1 MAFSNASRILA
12 HMNIETGDLIF
23 YVYEFVVVCGLIFR
37 VYLEFEDK
45 PSPKPE
51 VQILPPTRP
60 PEPIVSVPE
69 IVKILPTPKPA
80 RKHPV
85 TKKEYIDFFK
95 EVLSWCQ
102 HNIKLGKDRKIS
114 PRIDISFSQKGNV
127 LGYYQYNI
135 KKIMMY
141 VLKNDSLRG
150 NVQTFI
156 HEYVHHLQIRS
167 TKDNIRY
174 NTLTKRKGY
183 IDNDYER
190 EARDLSSFYL
200 NDCCKYL
207 NL

>member
-1 MAFSNASRILA
+1 MIL
-12 HMNIETGDLIF
+12 
-23 YVYEFVVVCGLIFR
+23 GLIFR
-37 VYLEFEDK
+37 FYLEFEDK
-45 PSPKPE
+45 LSSNHE
-51 VQILPPTRP
+51 VEIITPIIP
-60 PEPIVSVPE
+60 PEPNVTVPE
-69 IVKILPTPKPA
+69 IVKIIPTPKPA

-95 EVLSWCQ
+95 EVLTWCQ
-102 HNIKLGKDRKIS
+102 QNIKLGKDRKIR
-114 PRIDISFSQKGNV
+114 PKIDVSFSQKGNV
-127 LGYYQYNI
+127 LGYYQYSI

-141 VLKNDSLRG
+141 VLKNETLRG

-167 TKDNIRY
+167 NKDNIRY